1 MTPIDFLSWSFVIGL
16 GVGFIGIVAAGLYQ
30 VYKEITNV

>member
-1 MTPIDFLSWSFVIGL
+1 MTPADFITWAFAVGL
-16 GVGFIGIVAAGLYQ
+16 GVGFVGIVAAGLYQ